1 MIKRYSKQKGSA
13 LIIALLMMGILMTL
27 ALGLSD
33 LVLREIKIT
42 NDFVSSGQAFY
53 AAEAG
58 IEEAL
63 LDLHQNLP
71 GFERESGM
79 DEKEL
84 TYIYSIKNKTQS
96 IPFIDPEIIDVEIA
110 KNEPEKYLYNVLYL
124 NDTFSI
130 PLFTVQDDGTIK
142 NIKDFRIEYFTDAN
156 LNPNL
161 IQEAGV
167 SFENIDMLRW
177 KMTGRNTT
185 GVSGRTFFTETIGDY
200 LALADGSNANNPT
213 CIGTERIEHMNF
225 TDSNSGIEYDANCNL
240 GIWKWA
246 REAFQ
251 YLGTD
256 TIVRKEDPGNAVLSD
271 PYTIKE
277 FLDTHDFVYL
287 TITNIFNPSVLQGL
301 SDFERRANARIFWR
315 ILTPDDVMIREYAKI
330 KSTGSSGNSRKQIEA
345 FVRPDTF
352 LPVFNFSLYRTQ
364 VGGAGDKQTPQGYVQ
379 P

>member
-1 MIKRYSKQKGSA
+1 MINRYSKQKGSA
-13 LIIALLMMGILMTL
+13 LIIALLIMGILMTL

-33 LVLREIKIT
+33 LILREIKIT
-42 NDFVSSGQAFY
+42 NDFLHSGKAFY

-79 DEKEL
+79 DEKDL
-84 TYIYSIKNKTQS
+84 TYIYTIENKTQS
-96 IPFIDPEIIDVEIA
+96 IPFVDTEIIDINIA
-110 KNEPEKYLYNVLYL
+110 KNEPEKYLYNIL
-124 NDTFSI
+124 NLNESFSV
-130 PLFTVQDDGTIK
+130 PLFTVQDDGSIK
-142 NIKDFRIEYFTDAN
+142 NIKDFRIEYFTDAE

-167 SFENIDMLRW
+167 SFENIDIFRW

-185 GVSGRTFFTETIGDY
+185 GASGKSLFTETIGDY
-200 LALADGSNANNPT
+200 LALANGSSANKPT
-213 CIGTERIEHMNF
+213 CIGTEKIEHVNF
-225 TDSNSGIEYDANCNL
+225 KDMNSGIEYNANCNM

-251 YLGTD
+251 LLGTD
-256 TIVRKEDPGNAVLSD
+256 TIVREYDPDNPNLSD

-287 TITNIFNPSVLQGL
+287 TITNIFNPNVLRGM
-301 SDFERRANARIFWR
+301 SDFEKRNNARIFWR
-315 ILTPDDVMIREYAKI
+315 ILTPDDVMIREFAKI
-330 KSTGSSGNSRKQIEA
+330 KSTGASGNSRKQIEA

-364 VGGAGDKQTPQGYVQ
+364 VGGEGDKQTPGGYVQ
-379 P
+379 